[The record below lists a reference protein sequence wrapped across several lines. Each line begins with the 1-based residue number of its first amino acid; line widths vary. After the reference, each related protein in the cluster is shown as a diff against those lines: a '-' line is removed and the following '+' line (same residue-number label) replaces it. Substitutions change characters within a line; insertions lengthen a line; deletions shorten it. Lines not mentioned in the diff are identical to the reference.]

1 MTGVGKMKLDGRNL
15 DSYGVEGE
23 GRMQGEFGGEW
34 GSRCRSSLRDE
45 PVIICIILSRFSQH
59 VQDFLQP
66 LAFTFAFHQGLL
78 TFQSDLLG
86 SHNTPA
92 HPSSPHHTPAQTL
105 PLFPTA
111 ARGWMPLCASCSGR
125 KQTRVCLCN
134 HLSAG
139 FYCTSRSFPAI
150 ISGLSGEQSR
160 VFPQTAICFIK
171 RLISPSHVCKRCRGS
186 SSNLCISLD

>member
-23 GRMQGEFGGEW
+23 GRMQGELGGGE
-34 GSRCRSSLRDE
+34 GRSRCRSSLRDE
-45 PVIICIILSRFSQH
+45 PVRICIILSHFSQH
-59 VQDFLQP
+59 VQDSLQP

-86 SHNTPA
+86 SQHTPA
-92 HPSSPHHTPAQTL
+92 HPSTPQLRLCRSSPLL
-105 PLFPTA
+105 PS
-111 ARGWMPLCASCSGR
+111 CASCSGR

-139 FYCTSRSFPAI
+139 FYCSSRSFPAI

-171 RLISPSHVCKRCRGS
+171 RLISPSHDCKRCRGS